1 MKQTGIF
8 EGHAEVL
15 YNYGRFGWT
24 RNYGKTWHGGIDI
37 VGLDSDKIRMPYY
50 DGKKI
55 TGTVTRAR
63 IVTNRADKTW
73 EWGWYVCVQLDPGQT
88 PDDVNYLYFCHCRE
102 LKVTAGQAVASG
114 DLLAVMGQ
122 SGNAAGG
129 YDHCHFEARATA
141 AGKGLDPSQYAGCP
155 NAVGVYGE
163 APGQADSG
171 EENEEND
178 DAAKKLQRISIGP
191 VSRGDAD
198 AVYAVCVSR
207 GLVAA
212 GLYKS
217 EWSV

>member
-1 MKQTGIF
+1 MQGIF
-8 EGHAEVL
+8 AGRTQL
-15 YNYGRFGWT
+15 RYPYGRYGYT
-24 RNYGKTWHGGIDI
+24 RGGGKIWHGGMDL
-37 VGLDSDKIRMPYY
+37 VGLDSTDIRMPYY
-50 DGKKI
+50 KNKRI
-55 TGTVTRAR
+55 TGKVVRAR
-63 IVTNRADKTW
+63 RVTDHSNKTW

-88 PDDVNYLYFCHCRE
+88 PD
-102 LKVTAGQAVASG
+102 

-163 APGQADSG
+163 APGQADSDEEK
-171 EENEEND
+171 EENA

>member
-1 MKQTGIF
+1 MQGIF
-8 EGHAEVL
+8 AGRTQL
-15 YNYGRFGWT
+15 RYPYGRYGYT
-24 RNYGKTWHGGIDI
+24 RGGGKIWHGGMDL
-37 VGLDSDKIRMPYY
+37 VGLDSTDIRMPYY
-50 DGKKI
+50 KNKRI
-55 TGTVTRAR
+55 TGKVVRAR
-63 IVTNRADKTW
+63 RVTDHSNKTW

-88 PDDVNYLYFCHCRE
+88 PD
-102 LKVTAGQAVASG
+102 

-171 EENEEND
+171 EENEENA

>member
-1 MKQTGIF
+1 M
-8 EGHAEVL
+8 
-15 YNYGRFGWT
+15 
-24 RNYGKTWHGGIDI
+24 
-37 VGLDSDKIRMPYY
+37 
-50 DGKKI
+50 
-55 TGTVTRAR
+55 
-63 IVTNRADKTW
+63 
-73 EWGWYVCVQLDPGQT
+73 
-88 PDDVNYLYFCHCRE
+88 
-102 LKVTAGQAVASG
+102 TAGQAVASG

-171 EENEEND
+171 EENEENA

>member
-1 MKQTGIF
+1 MQGIF
-8 EGHAEVL
+8 AGRTQL
-15 YNYGRFGWT
+15 RYPYGRYGYT
-24 RNYGKTWHGGIDI
+24 RGGGKIWHGGMDL
-37 VGLDSDKIRMPYY
+37 VGSDSTDIRMPYY
-50 DGKKI
+50 KNKRI
-55 TGTVTRAR
+55 TGKVVRAR
-63 IVTNRADKTW
+63 RVTDHSNKTW
-73 EWGWYVCVQLDPGQT
+73 EWGWYVCVQLDPG
-88 PDDVNYLYFCHCRE
+88 
-102 LKVTAGQAVASG
+102 
-114 DLLAVMGQ
+114 
-122 SGNAAGG
+122 
-129 YDHCHFEARATA
+129 
-141 AGKGLDPSQYAGCP
+141 QYAGCP

-171 EENEEND
+171 EENEENA

>member
-1 MKQTGIF
+1 M
-8 EGHAEVL
+8 
-15 YNYGRFGWT
+15 
-24 RNYGKTWHGGIDI
+24 
-37 VGLDSDKIRMPYY
+37 
-50 DGKKI
+50 
-55 TGTVTRAR
+55 
-63 IVTNRADKTW
+63 
-73 EWGWYVCVQLDPGQT
+73 
-88 PDDVNYLYFCHCRE
+88 
-102 LKVTAGQAVASG
+102 TAGQAVASG

-171 EENEEND
+171 EENEGNA

>member
-1 MKQTGIF
+1 MQGIF
-8 EGHAEVL
+8 AGRTQL
-15 YNYGRFGWT
+15 RYPYGRYGYT
-24 RNYGKTWHGGIDI
+24 RGGGKIWHGGMDL
-37 VGLDSDKIRMPYY
+37 VGLDSTDIRMPYY
-50 DGKKI
+50 KNKRI
-55 TGTVTRAR
+55 TGKVVRAR
-63 IVTNRADKTW
+63 RVTDHSNKTW

-102 LKVTAGQAVASG
+102 LKVTAGQA
-114 DLLAVMGQ
+114 
-122 SGNAAGG
+122 
-129 YDHCHFEARATA
+129 
-141 AGKGLDPSQYAGCP
+141 
-155 NAVGVYGE
+155 
-163 APGQADSG
+163 DSG
-171 EENEEND
+171 EKNEKNA

>member
-1 MKQTGIF
+1 MADSTGHLPRHPSRILKATQWSLQGLRAAWLHESSF
-8 EGHAEVL
+8 RLEV
-15 YNYGRFGWT
+15 Y
-24 RNYGKTWHGGIDI
+24 
-37 VGLDSDKIRMPYY
+37 
-50 DGKKI
+50 
-55 TGTVTRAR
+55 
-63 IVTNRADKTW
+63 
-73 EWGWYVCVQLDPGQT
+73 
-88 PDDVNYLYFCHCRE
+88 
-102 LKVTAGQAVASG
+102 
-114 DLLAVMGQ
+114 LLAVMGQ

-163 APGQADSG
+163 APGQADPG
-171 EENEEND
+171 EKNEENA